1 MQRVPEGT
9 HLVLHVRPPEPPP
22 PFTDKARPSAR
33 RPCPCLTRPLRVC
46 VPRWQIA
53 EHPYPNDAQRVTRK
67 QNKKKQKKRLRNN
80 IKIGHVKNSS
90 IVPKLLESRIHP
102 LSLTPVHCRLFF
114 SAPFHPDKPRIQ
126 PPPPPLS
133 CHALPCPTVPVRVC
147 SPGACTEHAAA
158 SQSRGLN

>member
-126 PPPPPLS
+126 PPPPP
-133 CHALPCPTVPVRVC
+133 CHAMPCPALRCPSGFARPALARNTQPPANR
-147 SPGACTEHAAA
+147 GA
-158 SQSRGLN
+158 